1 MNRDMYYL
9 KFEMQYTP
17 ELNALLVG
25 WEGGLKIAFILD
37 FDDLW

>member
-17 ELNALLVG
+17 EFKCAASGVR
-25 WEGGLKIAFILD
+25 GGLKIAFILD
-37 FDDLW
+37 FDDL